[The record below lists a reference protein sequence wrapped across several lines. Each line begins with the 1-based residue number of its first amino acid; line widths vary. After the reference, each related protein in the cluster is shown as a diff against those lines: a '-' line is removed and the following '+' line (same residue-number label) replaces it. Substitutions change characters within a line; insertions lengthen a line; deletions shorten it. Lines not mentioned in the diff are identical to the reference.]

1 MNKKILIIIIPLLFL
16 LTGCYDYKELNSIS
30 ILSATEINKI
40 DDEFIV
46 SAQAVNP
53 QAPDK
58 TSNAQAPF
66 IIYTGRGKT
75 IQEAYRSI
83 ANESSKF
90 LYLNHIQILIIN
102 EKIAKENLDEIVDYF
117 MRSSAIRT
125 EFYVLIGRDDNI
137 LDIITPIN
145 DISSA
150 SIKESIENNLKYLGT
165 TSDITFNELVS
176 IMLDKNSEI
185 VLPSI
190 KLINDSKEGENIEN
204 TEETK
209 VNAKYELS
217 NLAIFKDDKLI
228 GYLNEEQS
236 KTYNILQNKINN
248 TILTY
253 ECDKDKYMSVEIID
267 SQSSIDVSNK
277 KANIEV
283 KLSGNLNEY
292 NCSKSLEN
300 KKTIEKIEKEFEQK
314 LTESITKN
322 INEVRTEYNSDI
334 FGFLDNIYKKDYKTY
349 KTIKN
354 NWYSSN
360 YQHLELSVNVD
371 LTIIAKGKV
380 MEAINEKNQ

>member
-102 EKIAKENLDEIVDYF
+102 EKIAKESLDEIVDYF

-176 IMLDKNSEI
+176 IMLDENSEI

-209 VNAKYELS
+209 VNTKYELS

-228 GYLNEEQS
+228 GYLDEEQS

-267 SQSSIDVSNK
+267 SKSSMDVSNK

-292 NCSKSLEN
+292 NCSKSLDN

-314 LTESITKN
+314 LTENITKN

-334 FGFLDNIYKKDYKTY
+334 FGFLNNIYKKDYKTY

-354 NWYSSN
+354 NWYNSN

-371 LTIIAKGKV
+371 LTVIAKGKV

>member
-1 MNKKILIIIIPLLFL
+1 MNKKILIIIIPILFL

-102 EKIAKENLDEIVDYF
+102 EKIAKESLDEIVDYF

-176 IMLDKNSEI
+176 IMLDENGEI

-209 VNAKYELS
+209 VNTKYELS

-236 KTYNILQNKINN
+236 KNYNILQNKINN

-360 YQHLELSVNVD
+360 YQSLELSVKVD
-371 LTIIAKGKV
+371 LTVIAKGKV

>member
-102 EKIAKENLDEIVDYF
+102 EKIAKESLDEIIDYY

-176 IMLDKNSEI
+176 IMLDENSEI

-190 KLINDSKEGENIEN
+190 KLINDSKEGENVEN

-209 VNAKYELS
+209 VNTKYELS

-228 GYLNEEQS
+228 GYLDEEQS

-267 SQSSIDVSNK
+267 SQSSMDISDK

-360 YQHLELSVNVD
+360 YQSLELSVNVD

>member
-176 IMLDKNSEI
+176 IMLDENSEI

-209 VNAKYELS
+209 VNTKYELS

-228 GYLNEEQS
+228 GYLDEEQS

-267 SQSSIDVSNK
+267 SKSSMDVSNK

-292 NCSKSLEN
+292 NCSKSLDN
-300 KKTIEKIEKEFEQK
+300 KKTIEQIEKEFEQK
-314 LTESITKN
+314 LTETITKN

-334 FGFLDNIYKKDYKTY
+334 FSFLDNIYKKDYKTY

-354 NWYSSN
+354 NWYNSN
-360 YQHLELSVNVD
+360 YQELELSVKVD
-371 LTIIAKGKV
+371 LTVIAKGKV

>member
-40 DDEFIV
+40 DDEFII

-58 TSNAQAPF
+58 TANAQAPF
-66 IIYTGRGKT
+66 IIYTGKGKT

-102 EKIAKENLDEIVDYF
+102 EKIAKENLDEIVDYY

-137 LDIITPIN
+137 LDVITPIN

-176 IMLDKNSEI
+176 IMLDENSEI

-204 TEETK
+204 TEKTK
-209 VNAKYELS
+209 VNTKYELS

-228 GYLNEEQS
+228 GYLDEEQS

-267 SQSSIDVSNK
+267 SKSSMDVSNK

-292 NCSKSLEN
+292 NCSKSLDN
-300 KKTIEKIEKEFEQK
+300 KKTIEQIEKEFEQK
-314 LTESITKN
+314 LTETITKN

-334 FGFLDNIYKKDYKTY
+334 FSFLDNIYKKDYKTY

-354 NWYSSN
+354 NWYNSN
-360 YQHLELSVNVD
+360 YQELELSVKVD
-371 LTIIAKGKV
+371 LTVIAKGKV

>member
-102 EKIAKENLDEIVDYF
+102 EKIAKESLDEIVDYF

-165 TSDITFNELVS
+165 ASDITFNELIS
-176 IMLDKNSEI
+176 IMLDENSEI

-209 VNAKYELS
+209 VNTKYELS

-253 ECDKDKYMSVEIID
+253 ECDKNKYMSVEIID
-267 SQSSIDVSNK
+267 SQSSMDASNK

-283 KLSGNLNEY
+283 KISGNLNEY

-354 NWYSSN
+354 NWYNSN

-371 LTIIAKGKV
+371 LTVIAKGKV

>member
-209 VNAKYELS
+209 VNTKYELS

-228 GYLNEEQS
+228 GYLDEEQS

-253 ECDKDKYMSVEIID
+253 ECDNDKYMSVEIID
-267 SQSSIDVSNK
+267 SQSSMDISDK

-300 KKTIEKIEKEFEQK
+300 KKTIEKIEKEFEKK

-360 YQHLELSVNVD
+360 YQSLELSVNVD

>member
-102 EKIAKENLDEIVDYF
+102 EKIAKESLDEIVDYF

-125 EFYVLIGRDDNI
+125 EFYVLIGRDNNI

-165 TSDITFNELVS
+165 TSNITFNELVS

-209 VNAKYELS
+209 VNTKYELS

-228 GYLNEEQS
+228 GYLDEEQS

-267 SQSSIDVSNK
+267 SKSSMDVSNK

-292 NCSKSLEN
+292 NCSKSLDN

-314 LTESITKN
+314 LTENITKN

-334 FGFLDNIYKKDYKTY
+334 FGFLNNIYKKDYKTY

-354 NWYSSN
+354 NWYNSN

-371 LTIIAKGKV
+371 LTVIAKGKV

>member
-209 VNAKYELS
+209 VNTKYELS

-228 GYLNEEQS
+228 GYLDEEQS

-267 SQSSIDVSNK
+267 SQSSMDISDK

-360 YQHLELSVNVD
+360 YQSLELSVNVD

>member
-1 MNKKILIIIIPLLFL
+1 MNKKILIIIIPILFL

-102 EKIAKENLDEIVDYF
+102 EKIAKESLDEIVDYF

-176 IMLDKNSEI
+176 IMLDGNSEI

-209 VNAKYELS
+209 VNTKYELS

-228 GYLNEEQS
+228 GYLDEEQS

-292 NCSKSLEN
+292 NCSKSLDN

-314 LTESITKN
+314 LTENITKN

-334 FGFLDNIYKKDYKTY
+334 FGFLNNIYKKDYKTY

-354 NWYSSN
+354 NWYNSN

-371 LTIIAKGKV
+371 LTVIAKGKV

>member
-176 IMLDKNSEI
+176 IMLDENSEI

-209 VNAKYELS
+209 VNTKYELS

-228 GYLNEEQS
+228 GYLDEEQS

-267 SQSSIDVSNK
+267 SQSSMDVSNK

-292 NCSKSLEN
+292 NCSKSLDN

-314 LTESITKN
+314 LTENITKN
-322 INEVRTEYNSDI
+322 INKVRTEYNSDI
-334 FGFLDNIYKKDYKTY
+334 FGFLNNIYKKDYKTY

-354 NWYSSN
+354 NWYNSN

-371 LTIIAKGKV
+371 LTVIAKGKV

>member
-354 NWYSSN
+354 NWYNSN
-360 YQHLELSVNVD
+360 YQCLELSVNVD
-371 LTIIAKGKV
+371 LTVIAKGKV

>member
-1 MNKKILIIIIPLLFL
+1 MNKKILIIIIPILFL

-102 EKIAKENLDEIVDYF
+102 EKIAKESLDEIVDYF

-176 IMLDKNSEI
+176 IMLDENSEI

-209 VNAKYELS
+209 VNTKYELS

-228 GYLNEEQS
+228 GYLDEEQS

-267 SQSSIDVSNK
+267 SKSSMDVSNK

-292 NCSKSLEN
+292 NCSKSLDN
-300 KKTIEKIEKEFEQK
+300 KKTIEQIEKEFEQK
-314 LTESITKN
+314 LTETITKN

-334 FGFLDNIYKKDYKTY
+334 FSFLDNIYKKDYKTY

-354 NWYSSN
+354 NWYNSN
-360 YQHLELSVNVD
+360 YQELELSVKVD
-371 LTIIAKGKV
+371 LTVIAKGKV

>member
-58 TSNAQAPF
+58 TSNSQAPF

-102 EKIAKENLDEIVDYF
+102 EKIAKESLDEIIDYY

-125 EFYVLIGRDDNI
+125 EFYVLIGRNDNI

-176 IMLDKNSEI
+176 IMLDENSEI

-190 KLINDSKEGENIEN
+190 KLINDSKEGENVEN

-209 VNAKYELS
+209 VNTKYELS

-248 TILTY
+248 MILTY

-267 SQSSIDVSNK
+267 SKSSMDVSNK
-277 KANIEV
+277 KANIKV

-292 NCSKSLEN
+292 NCSKSLDN
-300 KKTIEKIEKEFEQK
+300 KKTIEQIEKEFEQK
-314 LTESITKN
+314 LTETITKN

-334 FGFLDNIYKKDYKTY
+334 FSFLDNIYKKDYKTY

-354 NWYSSN
+354 NWYNSN
-360 YQHLELSVNVD
+360 YQELELSVKVD
-371 LTIIAKGKV
+371 LTVIAKGKV

>member
-102 EKIAKENLDEIVDYF
+102 EKIAKESLDEIVDYF

-176 IMLDKNSEI
+176 IMLDENSEI

-209 VNAKYELS
+209 VNTKYELS

-228 GYLNEEQS
+228 GYLDEEQS

-267 SQSSIDVSNK
+267 SQSSMDISNK

-354 NWYSSN
+354 NWYNSN

-371 LTIIAKGKV
+371 LTVIAKGKV

>member
-75 IQEAYRSI
+75 IQEAYRNI

-102 EKIAKENLDEIVDYF
+102 EKIAKESLDEIVDYF

-165 TSDITFNELVS
+165 TSNITFNELVS

-209 VNAKYELS
+209 VNTKYELS

-228 GYLNEEQS
+228 GYLDEEQS

-267 SQSSIDVSNK
+267 SQSSMDVSNK

-292 NCSKSLEN
+292 NCSKSLDN

-314 LTESITKN
+314 LTENITKN
-322 INEVRTEYNSDI
+322 INKVRTEYNSDI
-334 FGFLDNIYKKDYKTY
+334 FGFLNNIYKKDYKTY

-354 NWYSSN
+354 NWYNSN

-371 LTIIAKGKV
+371 LTVIAKGKV

>member
-102 EKIAKENLDEIVDYF
+102 EKIAKESLDEIIDYY

-176 IMLDKNSEI
+176 IMLDENSEI

-190 KLINDSKEGENIEN
+190 KLINDSKEGENVEN

-209 VNAKYELS
+209 VNTKYELS

-228 GYLNEEQS
+228 GYLDEEQS

-360 YQHLELSVNVD
+360 YQSLELSVNVD

>member
-102 EKIAKENLDEIVDYF
+102 EKIAKESLDEIIDYY

-176 IMLDKNSEI
+176 IMLDENSEI

-190 KLINDSKEGENIEN
+190 KLINDSKEGENVEN

-209 VNAKYELS
+209 VNTKYELS

-228 GYLNEEQS
+228 GYLDEEQS

-267 SQSSIDVSNK
+267 SQSSMDISDK

-354 NWYSSN
+354 NWYNSN
-360 YQHLELSVNVD
+360 YQRLELSVNVD
-371 LTIIAKGKV
+371 LTVIAKGKV

>member
-102 EKIAKENLDEIVDYF
+102 EKIAKESLDEIVDYF

-209 VNAKYELS
+209 VNTKYELS

-236 KTYNILQNKINN
+236 KNYNILQNKINN

-349 KTIKN
+349 KIIKN
-354 NWYSSN
+354 NWYNSN
-360 YQHLELSVNVD
+360 YQRLELSVNVD
-371 LTIIAKGKV
+371 LTVIAKGKV

>member
-102 EKIAKENLDEIVDYF
+102 EKIAKESLDEIIDYY

-176 IMLDKNSEI
+176 IMLDENSEI

-190 KLINDSKEGENIEN
+190 KLINDSKEGENVEN

-209 VNAKYELS
+209 VNTKYELS

-228 GYLNEEQS
+228 GYLDEEQS

-253 ECDKDKYMSVEIID
+253 ECDNDKYMSVEIID
-267 SQSSIDVSNK
+267 SQSSMDISDK

-354 NWYSSN
+354 NWYNSN
-360 YQHLELSVNVD
+360 YQRLELSVNVD
-371 LTIIAKGKV
+371 LTVIAKGKV

>member
-102 EKIAKENLDEIVDYF
+102 EKIAKESLDEIVDYY

-137 LDIITPIN
+137 LDVITPIN

-204 TEETK
+204 TEKTK
-209 VNAKYELS
+209 VNTKYELS
-217 NLAIFKDDKLI
+217 NLAIFKDNKLI
-228 GYLNEEQS
+228 GYLDEEQS

-267 SQSSIDVSNK
+267 SKSSMDVSNK
-277 KANIEV
+277 KANIKV

-292 NCSKSLEN
+292 NCSKSLDN
-300 KKTIEKIEKEFEQK
+300 KKTIEQIEKEFEQK
-314 LTESITKN
+314 LTETITKN

-354 NWYSSN
+354 NWYNSN
-360 YQHLELSVNVD
+360 YQDLELSVKVD
-371 LTIIAKGKV
+371 LTVIAKGKV

>member
-209 VNAKYELS
+209 VNTKYELS

-360 YQHLELSVNVD
+360 YQSLELSVNVD

>member
-102 EKIAKENLDEIVDYF
+102 EKIAKESLDEIVDYF

-125 EFYVLIGRDDNI
+125 EFYVLIGRDDNV

-176 IMLDKNSEI
+176 IMLDENSEI

-190 KLINDSKEGENIEN
+190 KLINDSIEGENIEN

-209 VNAKYELS
+209 VNTKYELS

-267 SQSSIDVSNK
+267 SQSSMDISNK

-354 NWYSSN
+354 NWYNSN
-360 YQHLELSVNVD
+360 YQRLKLSVNVD
-371 LTIIAKGKV
+371 LTVIAKGKV

>member
-102 EKIAKENLDEIVDYF
+102 EKIAKESLDEIVDYF

-125 EFYVLIGRDDNI
+125 EFYVLIGRDDNV

-176 IMLDKNSEI
+176 IMLDENSEI

-190 KLINDSKEGENIEN
+190 KLINDSIEGENIEN

-209 VNAKYELS
+209 VNTKYELS

-267 SQSSIDVSNK
+267 SQSSMDISNK

-354 NWYSSN
+354 NWYNSN
-360 YQHLELSVNVD
+360 YQHLELSVKVD
-371 LTIIAKGKV
+371 LTVIAKGKV

>member
-58 TSNAQAPF
+58 TSNSQAPF

-102 EKIAKENLDEIVDYF
+102 EKIAKESLDEIVDYF

-125 EFYVLIGRDDNI
+125 EFYVLIGRDDNV

-176 IMLDKNSEI
+176 IMLDENSEI

-190 KLINDSKEGENIEN
+190 KLINDSIEGENIEN

-209 VNAKYELS
+209 VNTKYELS

-267 SQSSIDVSNK
+267 SQSSMDISNK

-354 NWYSSN
+354 NWYNSN
-360 YQHLELSVNVD
+360 YQHLELSVKVD
-371 LTIIAKGKV
+371 LTVIAKGKV

>member
-102 EKIAKENLDEIVDYF
+102 EKIAKESLDEIIDYY

-125 EFYVLIGRDDNI
+125 EFYVLIGRNDNI

-176 IMLDKNSEI
+176 IMLDENSEI

-190 KLINDSKEGENIEN
+190 KLINDSKEGENVEN

-209 VNAKYELS
+209 VNTKYELS

-228 GYLNEEQS
+228 GYLDEEQS

-360 YQHLELSVNVD
+360 YQSLELSVNVD

>member
-102 EKIAKENLDEIVDYF
+102 EKIAKESLDEIVDYF

-125 EFYVLIGRDDNI
+125 EFYILIGRDDNI

-165 TSDITFNELVS
+165 TSNITFNELVS

-209 VNAKYELS
+209 VNTKYELS

-228 GYLNEEQS
+228 GYLDEEQS

-267 SQSSIDVSNK
+267 SKSSMDVSNK

-292 NCSKSLEN
+292 NCSKSLDN

-314 LTESITKN
+314 LTENITKN

-334 FGFLDNIYKKDYKTY
+334 FGFLNNIYKKDYKTY

-354 NWYSSN
+354 NWYNSN

-371 LTIIAKGKV
+371 LTVIAKGKV

>member
-102 EKIAKENLDEIVDYF
+102 EKIAKESLDKIVDYF

-209 VNAKYELS
+209 VNTKYELS

-267 SQSSIDVSNK
+267 SQSSMDISNQ

-334 FGFLDNIYKKDYKTY
+334 FGFLNNIYKKDYKTY

-354 NWYSSN
+354 NWYNSN
-360 YQHLELSVNVD
+360 YQRLELSVKVD
-371 LTIIAKGKV
+371 LTVIAKGKV

>member
-58 TSNAQAPF
+58 TSNTQAPF

-102 EKIAKENLDEIVDYF
+102 EKIAKESLDEIVDYF

-176 IMLDKNSEI
+176 IMLDENSEI

-209 VNAKYELS
+209 VNTKYELS

-267 SQSSIDVSNK
+267 SQSSMDISNK

-354 NWYSSN
+354 NWYNSN
-360 YQHLELSVNVD
+360 YQHLELSVKVD
-371 LTIIAKGKV
+371 LTVIAKGKV

>member
-102 EKIAKENLDEIVDYF
+102 EKIAKESLDEIVDYF

-360 YQHLELSVNVD
+360 YQSLELSVNVD

>member
-102 EKIAKENLDEIVDYF
+102 EKIAKESLDEIIDYY

-176 IMLDKNSEI
+176 IMLDENSEI

-190 KLINDSKEGENIEN
+190 KLINDSKEGENVEN

-209 VNAKYELS
+209 VNTKYELS

-228 GYLNEEQS
+228 GYLDEEQS

-267 SQSSIDVSNK
+267 SKSSMDVSNK

-292 NCSKSLEN
+292 NCSKSLDN

-360 YQHLELSVNVD
+360 YQSLELSVKVD
-371 LTIIAKGKV
+371 LTVIAKGKV

>member
-267 SQSSIDVSNK
+267 SKSSMDVSNK

-360 YQHLELSVNVD
+360 YQSLELSVNVD

>member
-1 MNKKILIIIIPLLFL
+1 
-16 LTGCYDYKELNSIS
+16 
-30 ILSATEINKI
+30 
-40 DDEFIV
+40 
-46 SAQAVNP
+46 
-53 QAPDK
+53 
-58 TSNAQAPF
+58 
-66 IIYTGRGKT
+66 
-75 IQEAYRSI
+75 
-83 ANESSKF
+83 
-90 LYLNHIQILIIN
+90 
-102 EKIAKENLDEIVDYF
+102 

-176 IMLDKNSEI
+176 IMLDENSEI

-209 VNAKYELS
+209 VNTKYELS

-228 GYLNEEQS
+228 GYLDEEQS

-267 SQSSIDVSNK
+267 SKSSMDVSNK

-292 NCSKSLEN
+292 NCSKSLDN
-300 KKTIEKIEKEFEQK
+300 KKTIEQIEKEFEQK
-314 LTESITKN
+314 LTETITKN

-354 NWYSSN
+354 NWYNSCLLYTSP
-360 YQHLELSVNVD
+360 SPRD
-371 LTIIAKGKV
+371 
-380 MEAINEKNQ
+380 

>member
-102 EKIAKENLDEIVDYF
+102 EKIAKESLDEIIDYY

-176 IMLDKNSEI
+176 IMLDENSEI

-209 VNAKYELS
+209 VNTKYELS

-228 GYLNEEQS
+228 GYLDEEQS

-267 SQSSIDVSNK
+267 SQSSMDISDK

-354 NWYSSN
+354 NWYNSN
-360 YQHLELSVNVD
+360 YQRLELSVNVD
-371 LTIIAKGKV
+371 LTVIAKGKV